1 MGASLISQFPISNFH
16 EVKLWTNT
24 QTINELVE
32 KFTIGQDNVL
42 DLRLARI
49 DVLGTLAHIEMLT
62 SIGLLTAGELAV
74 LQPALRAILGQIEA
88 GEFTI
93 EPGVEDVHSQVE
105 LLLTRSLGDVGK
117 KIHAGRSRNDQVLVD
132 LRLFFRSEIREV
144 TGLVGELFEVLMA
157 QAAPHED
164 VPMPGYTHTQVAM
177 VSSFGLWFSAYAESL
192 ADDLRLWQ
200 SVFDIVNQNPLGSAA
215 GYGSSFPLD
224 RRMTTQLLGFKDLN
238 YNVLHAQ
245 MGRGKS
251 EQFLGF
257 AMAGLAATLG
267 KFAADV
273 CLFNS
278 QNFGFLKLPAE
289 FTTGSSIMP
298 HKKNPDVFELVRGR
312 CSRMQ
317 TLPQQVSAVTT
328 NLTSGYHRDFQILK
342 ETVFPAI
349 EELKNCL
356 RLAILSIPQ
365 FEVNQH
371 ILADEK
377 YRYLFTVEVVNRL
390 VLEGVPFRE
399 AYRQVAKQVE
409 EGTFQ
414 FEGEISHTHEG
425 SIGNLCLGDI
435 RRKFGA
441 VLAGFDF
448 EGSLEVAERLAE
460 F

>member
-1 MGASLISQFPISNFH
+1 M
-16 EVKLWTNT
+16 KLWSNT
-24 QTINELVE
+24 QTVNNLVE

-42 DLRLARI
+42 DLRLARF
-49 DVLGTLAHIEMLT
+49 DVLGTLAHIEMLA
-62 SIGLLTAGELAV
+62 SIGLLTAAELAV
-74 LQPALRAILGQIEA
+74 LQPALRAILGQIKA

-117 KIHAGRSRNDQVLVD
+117 KIHSGRSRNDQVLVD
-132 LRLFFRSEIREV
+132 LRLFFRSEIQEV

-157 QAAPHED
+157 QAAAHED

-192 ADDLRLWQ
+192 ADDLRLWH
-200 SVFDIVNQNPLGSAA
+200 SVFDIINQNPLGSAA

-224 RRMTTQLLGFKDLN
+224 RHMTTQLLGFKDLN

-251 EQFLGF
+251 EQFLSF

-298 HKKNPDVFELVRGR
+298 HKKNPDVFELIRGR
-312 CSRMQ
+312 FSRLQ
-317 TLPQQVSAVTT
+317 TLPQQVSAVTA

-342 ETVFPAI
+342 ETVFPAL

-356 RLAILSIPQ
+356 RLAILSIPK
-365 FEVNQH
+365 FEVNEH

-409 EGTFQ
+409 DGTFR

-425 SIGNLCLGDI
+425 SIGNLCLDDI
-435 RRKFGA
+435 RRKFGE

-448 EGSLEVAERLAE
+448 EASVGVVEQLGKVEYR
-460 F
+460 

>member
-1 MGASLISQFPISNFH
+1 M
-16 EVKLWTNT
+16 KLWSNT
-24 QTINELVE
+24 QTVNELVE

-42 DLRLARI
+42 DLRLARF
-49 DVLGTLAHIEMLT
+49 DVLGTLAHIQMLA
-62 SIGLLTAGELAV
+62 SIGLLTAAELAV

-93 EPGVEDVHSQVE
+93 DAGVEDVHSQVE

-157 QAAPHED
+157 QASAHED

-251 EQFLGF
+251 EQFLSF
-257 AMAGLAATLG
+257 AMAGLAATLV

-298 HKKNPDVFELVRGR
+298 HKKNPDVFELIRGR
-312 CSRMQ
+312 CSRLQ

-342 ETVFPAI
+342 ETVFPALD
-349 EELKNCL
+349 ELKDCL
-356 RLAILSIPQ
+356 RLAILSIPK
-365 FEVNQH
+365 FEVNEH
-371 ILADEK
+371 ILSDGK

-409 EGTFQ
+409 DGS
-414 FEGEISHTHEG
+414 FEFSGEISHSHEG
-425 SIGNLCLGDI
+425 SIGNLCLDDI

-441 VLAGFDF
+441 VLSGFDF
-448 EGSLEVAERLAE
+448 EGSVEVAERLGKVE
-460 F
+460 YR

>member
-1 MGASLISQFPISNFH
+1 M
-16 EVKLWTNT
+16 KLWSNT

-42 DLRLARI
+42 DLRLARF
-49 DVLGTLAHIEMLT
+49 DVLGTLAHIEMLA
-62 SIGLLTAGELAV
+62 SIGLLTAEELAV

-132 LRLFFRSEIREV
+132 LRLFFRSEIRQV

-157 QAAPHED
+157 QAAAHED

-200 SVFDIVNQNPLGSAA
+200 SVFDIINQNPLGSAA

-251 EQFLGF
+251 EQFLSF

-278 QNFGFLKLPAE
+278 QNFGFLKLPTE

-298 HKKNPDVFELVRGR
+298 HKKNPDVFELIRGR
-312 CSRMQ
+312 CSRLQ
-317 TLPQQVSAVTT
+317 TLPQQVSAVTA

-342 ETVFPAI
+342 ETVFPAMM
-349 EELKNCL
+349 ELKNCL
-356 RLAILSIPQ
+356 RLAILSIPK
-365 FEVNQH
+365 FEVNEH
-371 ILADEK
+371 ILSDEK

-390 VLEGVPFRE
+390 VLDGVPFRE
-399 AYRQVAKQVE
+399 AYRQVAQQVE

-425 SIGNLCLGDI
+425 SIGNLCLDEI

-448 EGSLEVAERLAE
+448 EGSVGVAEQLGRD
-460 F
+460 

>member
-1 MGASLISQFPISNFH
+1 M
-16 EVKLWTNT
+16 KLWSNT
-24 QTINELVE
+24 HTVNELVE

-42 DLRLARI
+42 DLRLARF
-49 DVLGTLAHIEMLT
+49 DVLGTLAHIEMLS
-62 SIGLLTAGELAV
+62 SIGLLTAEELAV
-74 LQPALRAILGQIEA
+74 LQPALRTILRQIEA
-88 GEFTI
+88 NEFVI

-144 TGLVGELFEVLMA
+144 TGLVNELFEVLMA
-157 QAAPHED
+157 QAAAHED
-164 VPMPGYTHTQVAM
+164 VPMPGYTHTQLAM

-192 ADDLRLWQ
+192 VDDLRLWQ
-200 SVFDIVNQNPLGSAA
+200 SVFDIINQNPLGSAA

-251 EQFLGF
+251 EQFLSF

-298 HKKNPDVFELVRGR
+298 HKKNPDVFELIRGR
-312 CSRMQ
+312 CSRLQM
-317 TLPQQVSAVTT
+317 LPQQVSAVTA

-342 ETVFPAI
+342 ETIFPAI
-349 EELKNCL
+349 EEMKNCL
-356 RLAILSIPQ
+356 RLAILSIPK
-365 FEVNQH
+365 FEVNGH

-409 EGTFQ
+409 EGTFH

-448 EGSLEVAERLAE
+448 EGSMGVAERLSSAKI
-460 F
+460 

>member
-1 MGASLISQFPISNFH
+1 M
-16 EVKLWTNT
+16 KLWSNT
-24 QTINELVE
+24 QTVNDLVE

-42 DLRLARI
+42 DLRLARF
-49 DVLGTLAHIEMLT
+49 DVLGTLAHIEMLA
-62 SIGLLTAGELAV
+62 SIGLLTAAELAV
-74 LQPALRAILGQIEA
+74 LQPARRAILGQIEA
-88 GEFTI
+88 GGFAI

-132 LRLFFRSEIREV
+132 LRLFFRSEIQEI

-157 QAAPHED
+157 QATAHED

-177 VSSFGLWFSAYAESL
+177 VSSFGLWFSAHAESL

-200 SVFDIVNQNPLGSAA
+200 SVFDIINQNPLGSAA

-251 EQFLGF
+251 EQFLSF

-298 HKKNPDVFELVRGR
+298 HKKNPDVFELIRGR

-317 TLPQQVSAVTT
+317 ALPQQVSAVTA
-328 NLTSGYHRDFQILK
+328 NLTSGYHRDFQVLK
-342 ETVFPAI
+342 ETVFPAL

-365 FEVNQH
+365 FEVNEH
-371 ILADEK
+371 ILGDEK

-399 AYRQVAKQVE
+399 AYRQVAQQVE
-409 EGTFQ
+409 NGTFQ

-425 SIGNLCLGDI
+425 SIGNLCLYDI
-435 RRKFGA
+435 RRKFGE

-448 EGSLEVAERLAE
+448 EGSVGVAERLAGA
-460 F
+460 